1 MMDERTS
8 ININESVR
16 DELRR
21 YKAQDGYTYDQA
33 IANLLAEVDWI
44 EDKSDLAEFD
54 GENKDENAEKDSE
67 SH

>member
-33 IANLLAEVDWI
+33 IANLLAEADWI
-44 EDKSDLAEFD
+44 EDKSDLIEFNE
-54 GENKDENAEKDSE
+54 ENKDENAE
-67 SH
+67 